1 VREGS
6 GVRNLRDIAHALI
19 DWAPK
24 EKDTV
29 MLTEYVRSALASQV
43 SHRHA
48 GADHMLKALVLHP
61 ALEQQ
66 LQASRRQTP
75 AGTILM
81 LDPALGRR
89 ITQQIKQASLQPD
102 AAGAV
107 LLTSLEL
114 RPYVRRFIEQE
125 LPEMAVLSYQELAS
139 DLRVNTVAS
148 IQI

>member
-1 VREGS
+1 
-6 GVRNLRDIAHALI
+6 
-19 DWAPK
+19 
-24 EKDTV
+24 
-29 MLTEYVRSALASQV
+29 
-43 SHRHA
+43 
-48 GADHMLKALVLHP
+48 LKALVLHP

-81 LDPALGRR
+81 LDPAVGRR
-89 ITQQIKQASLQPD
+89 ITQRIKEVSQQPE